1 VEIQTWPHVVSIRIT
16 GFKFGYGYYWSLLL
30 MKDIYLFTVILTSLT
45 LKIVGGDP
53 FARVSLFHSIK
64 KGDVSLF
71 LNDLLN

>member
-1 VEIQTWPHVVSIRIT
+1 
-16 GFKFGYGYYWSLLL
+16 

-45 LKIVGGDP
+45 LKIVEGDP

-64 KGDVSLF
+64 KRDVSLF

>member
-1 VEIQTWPHVVSIRIT
+1 
-16 GFKFGYGYYWSLLL
+16 

-53 FARVSLFHSIK
+53 FARVSLFHSIE